1 MKHHLLISGT
11 GRAGTSFLV
20 QYLHGCGLETHLTHH
35 PKAKL
40 YEGANAGLEDIPING
55 RPLPYVIKTPWLF
68 EFVDRFLSRDD
79 ITVDVAVL
87 PMRDLV
93 EVASS
98 RVTLEM
104 RARYA
109 SLNDIGVLEEC
120 TKWETWGKTKGGV
133 VYSLNPIDQARILAI
148 GFHQV
153 IHAFAKRA
161 VPIVFLDF
169 SRMIEDGEYLYGQ
182 LKAFLPDTT
191 SREAALALHRS
202 LAAPDLM
209 RMAAELGGATASPSS
224 TERPDL
230 PPTFD
235 TLDRAALLRELK
247 AARRK
252 RLPLHKRLFHGGK
265 RQ

>member
-1 MKHHLLISGT
+1 MKQHLLITGT

-20 QYLHGCGLETHLTHH
+20 QYLHGCGLETHLSHH

-40 YEGANAGLEDIPING
+40 YEGANAGLEDIPIRG

-68 EFVDRFLSRDD
+68 EFIERFLSRDD
-79 ITVDVAVL
+79 IRVDVAVL

-104 RARYA
+104 RERYS

-133 VYSLNPIDQARILAI
+133 VYSLNPIDQARILAT

-161 VPIVFLDF
+161 VPMVFLDF
-169 SRMIEDGEYLYGQ
+169 ARMIEDGEYLYDQ
-182 LKAFLPDTT
+182 LRPYLPESTT
-191 SREAALALHRS
+191 REAALALHQS
-202 LAAPDLM
+202 LAAPELM
-209 RMAAELGGATASPSS
+209 HMAAELGNAASTHAEP
-224 TERPDL
+224 ERSHL
-230 PPTFD
+230 PPSFD

-247 AARRK
+247 AAKRK
-252 RLPLHKRLFHGGK
+252 HLPLHKRLFQGGG
-265 RQ
+265 RH